1 MQCTL
6 NKIASKH
13 ITEDTIF
20 LKLRRTCKTLAY
32 MKKFPCYICFDIIKS
47 MAIN

>member
-6 NKIASKH
+6 NKMEPKH
-13 ITEDTIF
+13 ITDDTIF
-20 LKLRRTCKTLAY
+20 LKLRRTCKILAY
-32 MKKFPCYICFDIIKS
+32 MKQFPCYISFVIIKS